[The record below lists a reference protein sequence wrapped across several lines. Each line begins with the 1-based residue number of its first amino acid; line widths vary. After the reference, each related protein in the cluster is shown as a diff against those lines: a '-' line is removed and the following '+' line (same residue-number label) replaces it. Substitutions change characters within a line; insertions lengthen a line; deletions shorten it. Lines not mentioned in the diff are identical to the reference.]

1 MTLQPPRLFERK
13 REWAIFLLACIFV
26 AALQLLFYYQSY
38 QNFIQ
43 NDKLITKARVLAQ
56 YPKNDYVVLKLQ
68 NDDFTFYTTS
78 RKKLEDLQGDDVT
91 ILLFLNNITIG
102 FKDYL
107 THFYAPSHIIKSTP
121 TTQKLQPLIVNQHDN
136 LLWQEFYAAIFLA
149 KPLSKELR
157 DIVAAYGISHLV
169 ALSGFHIAII
179 SAMLYFVLRP
189 PYRLLHTRYFPYRYE
204 LIDLGFVVAVVLG
217 YYLYLTDF
225 PPSLVRSYGMFL
237 AGWILVLLG
246 LNILSYAFLF
256 FVCTLLV
263 AIDVRL
269 VFSLGFYFSVAGV
282 FYIYLFL
289 DVFARKSKLFVMLG
303 ITLWT
308 FAAMNPLIH
317 YFFHVTA
324 YEQLLSPLLTLLFSL
339 FYPLSLFLHT
349 IGYGSLLDFTLP
361 TSRFTWDFA
370 TPAWFYY
377 AYIALSLAAIKDFF
391 KPLLVAS
398 ALGFNLILFLL

>member
-13 REWAIFLLACIFV
+13 REWAIFLVACIGV
-26 AALQLLFYYQSY
+26 VILQLFFYYQSY
-38 QNFIQ
+38 QSFIK
-43 NDKLITKARVLAQ
+43 NDKFVTKATVVAQ
-56 YPKNDYVVLKLQ
+56 YPKNDYTVLKLK
-68 NDDFTFYTTS
+68 NDRFTFYTTS
-78 RKKLEDLQGDDVT
+78 RKKLQDLRGDSVT
-91 ILLFLNNITIG
+91 ILLFLNNVTIG

-121 TTQKLQPLIVNQHDN
+121 ITQKLQPLIANQHDD
-136 LLWQEFYAAIFLA
+136 LLWQEFYSAIFLA

-157 DIVAAYGISHLV
+157 DIVATYGVSHLV

-179 SAMLYFVLRP
+179 SAILYFLLRP
-189 PYRLLHTRYFPYRYE
+189 PYRYFHQRVFPYRYE
-204 LIDLGFVVAVVLG
+204 LIDLGFVVAVILG

-246 LNILSYAFLF
+246 LNVLSYAFLF
-256 FVCTLLV
+256 FVCILLV

-269 VFSLGFYFSVAGV
+269 LFSLGFYFSVAGV

-289 DVFARKSKLFVMLG
+289 NVFSGKGKLFIMLG
-303 ITLWT
+303 ITIWT
-308 FAAMNPLIH
+308 FIAMNPLVH

-324 YEQLLSPLLTLLFSL
+324 YEQLLSPVLTLLFSF
-339 FYPLSLFLHT
+339 FYPLSLFFHT
-349 IGYGSLLDFTLP
+349 LGWGDLLDFTLP
-361 TSRFTWDFA
+361 KNAFTWEFA

-377 AYIALSLAAIKDFF
+377 VYIALSLAAIKDFF
-391 KPLLVAS
+391 KPLLVAN
-398 ALGFNLILFLL
+398 AFGFNLILFLL